1 MFKNLDGK
9 LYLTWDDIQQAVDIL
24 CEKIVAS
31 NMQIT
36 SVTGLPRGGM
46 IPAVMISHKLNLP
59 YVHSVHPNTLV
70 VDDICDTGKT
80 LDTILEAPT
89 AVLHYKATASV
100 QPTLYAKEVGDE
112 WIVYPWERAD
122 SQPIQDYLVQ

>member
-9 LYLTWDDIQQAVDIL
+9 LYLSWDDIQQSVDIL
-24 CEKIVAS
+24 CEAILAS
-31 NMQIT
+31 ELEIT
-36 SVTGLPRGGM
+36 SVTGLQRGGL

-80 LDTILEAPT
+80 LGTILEAPT
-89 AVLHYKATASV
+89 AVLHYKLTAST
-100 QPTLYAKEVGDE
+100 QPTFYAKEVGEE

-122 SQPIQDYLVQ
+122 SQAIQDYLR